1 MQMADKRQSNNRRI
15 KQNLVE
21 GSRSQ
26 QNTKRKKTNL
36 VLNVLI
42 IVVSLLIIGSLYFV
56 LFKTESDPTQ
66 QDNKT
71 ASSTEKKEDAAKST
85 KSSEK
90 EKDSSDDKTTEITES
105 DDPDVAKVITKD
117 WKPIG
122 TEQTGDHVNSYS
134 STSVDWQEKRKAFSA
149 ATDIPISNTSLW
161 FVEQGADPA
170 TQAIGTLSTKENPD
184 KAYRVYIT
192 WVDGEGWQPTKVEEL
207 KTNDK
212 R

>member
-1 MQMADKRQSNNRRI
+1 MADNRQSNNRRI

-21 GSRSQ
+21 GSRSR

-36 VLNVLI
+36 VLNLLI

-66 QDNKT
+66 QENKT
-71 ASSTEKKEDAAKST
+71 ASSNAKKEDAAKSNKT
-85 KSSEK
+85 SEK
-90 EKDSSDDKTTEITES
+90 KSTSSDEKTTETTKS
-105 DDPDVAKVITKD
+105 DDPNVAKVITKG

-170 TQAIGTLSTKENPD
+170 TQAIGTLSTKANPD

>member
-1 MQMADKRQSNNRRI
+1 MADNRQSNNRRI

-21 GSRSQ
+21 GSRSR

-36 VLNVLI
+36 VLNLLI

-66 QDNKT
+66 QENKT
-71 ASSTEKKEDAAKST
+71 ASSNAKKEDAAKSNKT
-85 KSSEK
+85 SEK
-90 EKDSSDDKTTEITES
+90 KSTSSDEKTTETTKS
-105 DDPDVAKVITKD
+105 DNPNVAKVITKD

-170 TQAIGTLSTKENPD
+170 TQAIGTLSTKANPD

>member
-1 MQMADKRQSNNRRI
+1 MADKRQSNNRRI

>member
-1 MQMADKRQSNNRRI
+1 MADNRQSNNRRI

-21 GSRSQ
+21 GSRSK

-36 VLNVLI
+36 VLNLLI

-71 ASSTEKKEDAAKST
+71 ASSNTKKEDAAKSNKT
-85 KSSEK
+85 SEK
-90 EKDSSDDKTTEITES
+90 KSTSSDEKSTETTKS
-105 DDPDVAKVITKD
+105 DDPNVAKVITKD

>member
-1 MQMADKRQSNNRRI
+1 MADNRQSNNRRI
-15 KQNLVE
+15 KQNMVE
-21 GSRSQ
+21 GSRSK

-36 VLNVLI
+36 VLNILI

-56 LFKTESDPTQ
+56 LFKTESDPAQ
-66 QDNKT
+66 QENKT
-71 ASSTEKKEDAAKST
+71 ASSTQKKEDAAKSK

-90 EKDSSDDKTTEITES
+90 ETSSNDKATETTKS
-105 DDPDVAKVITKD
+105 DDPNVAKVITKD

-134 STSVDWQEKRKAFSA
+134 STSTDWQEKRKAFSK
-149 ATDIPISNTSLW
+149 ATDIPIENTSLW

-170 TQAIGTLSTKENPD
+170 TQAIGTLSTKESPD

>member
-1 MQMADKRQSNNRRI
+1 MADNQQSNNRRI

-21 GSRSQ
+21 GSRSK

-36 VLNVLI
+36 VLNLLI

-66 QDNKT
+66 QENKT
-71 ASSTEKKEDAAKST
+71 ASSNAKKEDAAKST
-85 KSSEK
+85 KTSEK
-90 EKDSSDDKTTEITES
+90 KSTSSDEKTTETTKS
-105 DDPDVAKVITKD
+105 DDPNVAKVITKD

-207 KTNDK
+207 KSNDK

>member
-1 MQMADKRQSNNRRI
+1 MADNRQSNNRRI

-21 GSRSQ
+21 GSRSR

-36 VLNVLI
+36 VLNLLI

-66 QDNKT
+66 HENKT
-71 ASSTEKKEDAAKST
+71 ASSNAKKEDAAKSNKT
-85 KSSEK
+85 SEK
-90 EKDSSDDKTTEITES
+90 KSTSSDEKTTETTKS
-105 DDPDVAKVITKD
+105 DDPNVAKVITKD

-170 TQAIGTLSTKENPD
+170 TQAIGTLSTKANPD

-207 KTNDK
+207 KSNDK

>member
-1 MQMADKRQSNNRRI
+1 MADKRQSNNRRI

-90 EKDSSDDKTTEITES
+90 EKDSSDDKTTETTES
-105 DDPDVAKVITKD
+105 DDPNVAKVITKD

-134 STSVDWQEKRKAFSA
+134 STSVDWQEKRRAFSA

>member
-1 MQMADKRQSNNRRI
+1 MADNRQSNNRRI

-21 GSRSQ
+21 GSRSK

-36 VLNVLI
+36 VLNLLI

-66 QDNKT
+66 QENKT
-71 ASSTEKKEDAAKST
+71 ASSNAKKEDAAKSNKT
-85 KSSEK
+85 SEK
-90 EKDSSDDKTTEITES
+90 KSTSSDEKTTETTKS
-105 DDPDVAKVITKD
+105 DDPNVAKVITKD